1 MALVERLRKKL
12 AAVNYP
18 TPAQF
23 DPTDSHQIRNFIVWL
38 EDRIIRALPI
48 EKRFR
53 DIESTGWSQYIE
65 KSPNKSAPE
74 LHAPKTT
81 GSDAFGNVDVNGPE
95 FCDGVK
101 KLAKLLSIPH
111 HPDITQM
118 FKAACILI
126 NEKLSKGSI
135 EKSID
140 DYGRVKIDE
149 LKTPEVCLGFEV
161 QDKDVRAAAVA
172 LRLLNVGEMRRLQ
185 DEANFAIVQV
195 QRLTADP
202 KTDERLGQVGF

>member
-53 DIESTGWSQYIE
+53 DIESTGWSQYSQQYLLSLKCPFTEGDPVPLVDWLLGKALLLDFKPEEIE

-74 LHAPKTT
+74 LHAPKL
-81 GSDAFGNVDVNGPE
+81 PE
-95 FCDGVK
+95 VTPSVT
-101 KLAKLLSIPH
+101 L
-111 HPDITQM
+111 M
-118 FKAACILI
+118 AACILI

-140 DYGRVKIDE
+140 DYGRVKVSG
-149 LKTPEVCLGFEV
+149 L
-161 QDKDVRAAAVA
+161 
-172 LRLLNVGEMRRLQ
+172 
-185 DEANFAIVQV
+185 
-195 QRLTADP
+195 
-202 KTDERLGQVGF
+202 